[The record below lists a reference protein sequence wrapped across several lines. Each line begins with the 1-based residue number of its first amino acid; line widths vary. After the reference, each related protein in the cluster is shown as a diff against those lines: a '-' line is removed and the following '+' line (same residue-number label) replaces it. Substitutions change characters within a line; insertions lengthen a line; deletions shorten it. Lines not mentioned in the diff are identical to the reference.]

1 MLFDTMNEQK
11 ESNGGSSNALTT
23 RQTTTSNTGLSSFNL
38 FNERELAAAENF
50 LTKIMRSDK
59 GGIKSINDGLA
70 IMMRAQDLQ
79 LPFSTCIEH
88 IHVINGKTGV
98 DVHIIKALLSRAGV
112 TWKCTKD
119 YAPQYQYTDGDNI
132 YNETQLPDYCVKC
145 RSAKEA
151 ENLTTEDVVGVYP
164 LRWYTDLKGNVYNQ
178 FGLNDKCI
186 IALNKVQALK
196 LASEGKFPVIRIAAR
211 PIDYVTE
218 YEFTRTFNVNGKEK
232 VQTAIS
238 HFSFS
243 EAQAADMF
251 SKDTYKKYPKV
262 MISHRA
268 FVYGARDIAS
278 DLLMGVMETTELKSV
293 ESIDLAPEDYTI
305 IEDTDTAGKAGSD
318 FDVYGQ
324 NN

>member
-1 MLFDTMNEQK
+1 MLFEIMNEQK
-11 ESNGGSSNALTT
+11 ESNGGSGKALITT
-23 RQTTTSNTGLSSFNL
+23 KHRTPTTGLSAINL
-38 FNERELAAAENF
+38 FDDKQRAMAEA
-50 LTKIMRSDK
+50 LITRIMRSDK
-59 GGIKSINDGLA
+59 GGIKSVEDGLA
-70 IMMRAQDLQ
+70 ICMRAQDLQ

-112 TWKCTKD
+112 TWECTKD

-132 YNETQLPDYCVKC
+132 YNETELPSYCIRC

-151 ENLTTEDVVGVYP
+151 EAATTEDVVGVYP
-164 LRWYTDLKGNVYNQ
+164 LRFYADLKGNVYNQ
-178 FGLNDKCI
+178 FGINDKCT
-186 IALNKVQALK
+186 IALNRFQALK
-196 LASEGKFPVIRIAAR
+196 LANEGQFPVIRIAAR
-211 PIDYVTE
+211 PIDYVVE
-218 YEFTRTFNVNGKEK
+218 YKFTRTFIINGKER
-232 VQTAIS
+232 VQEAIS
-238 HFSFS
+238 HFSYS

-293 ESIDLAPEDYTI
+293 EGIDLAPEDYTV
-305 IEDTDTAGKAGSD
+305 IEVPDTAGNAGSD
-318 FDVYGQ
+318 FDIDGQ

>member
-1 MLFDTMNEQK
+1 MLFEIMNEQK
-11 ESNGGSSNALTT
+11 ESNGGSSSALTT
-23 RQTTTSNTGLSSFNL
+23 TRHRTPTNSLNALNL
-38 FNERELAAAENF
+38 FDESQIAAAENF
-50 LTKIMRSDK
+50 LTRIMRSDK
-59 GGIKSINDGLA
+59 GGIKSVNDGLA
-70 IMMRAQDLQ
+70 IMMRANDLQ

-98 DVHIIKALLSRAGV
+98 DIHIIKALLSRAGV
-112 TWKCTKD
+112 TWECTKD

-132 YNETQLPDYCVKC
+132 YNETQLPTYCVKC

-151 ENLTTEDVVGVYP
+151 EAATTENVVGVYP
-164 LRWYTDLKGNVYNQ
+164 LRWYADLKGNIYNQ

-186 IALNKVQALK
+186 IALNKPQALK
-196 LASEGKFPVIRIAAR
+196 IASEGKFPVVRIAAR

-218 YEFTRTFNVNGKEK
+218 FKFTRIFNVNGKER
-232 VQTAIS
+232 VQEAIS

-251 SKDTYKKYPKV
+251 TKDTYKKYPRIMV
-262 MISHRA
+262 GHRA
-268 FVYGARDIAS
+268 FAYGARDIAS

-293 ESIDLAPEDYTI
+293 EGIDLAPEDYTYVEI
-305 IEDTDTAGKAGSD
+305 PTTSNIPGSD
-318 FDVYGQ
+318 FDADGQ